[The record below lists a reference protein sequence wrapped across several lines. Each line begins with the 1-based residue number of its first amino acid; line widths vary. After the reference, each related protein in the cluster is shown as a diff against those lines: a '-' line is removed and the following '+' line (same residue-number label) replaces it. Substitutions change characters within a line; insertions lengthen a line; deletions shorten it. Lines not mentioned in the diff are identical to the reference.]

1 MDMADSGYRTDRLEA
16 LLAGDGNQH
25 EPTTPLEYLHRGY
38 ELAFSDRPE
47 AAIDSAQEALRT
59 AEPSS
64 DLRLRILAFMV
75 SLLLGEGHSDKAQ
88 ELFDE
93 RLELLSTMGRDVQQ
107 EVEDRLGLMLFREAT
122 IEELPILAVELETQ
136 TAADAPAAVLAD
148 LSFAVGAAHSSG
160 ASHMEATILM
170 RSAAEYY
177 REDDNSDGEAAAL
190 MYLSGSLMALG
201 DEDRAVEVIGRALE
215 LPATPTIHASVLMLR
230 ARTGF
235 GTPSRAERAIDDAIS
250 ALEIYQ
256 SAGIRQ
262 GAIAAAATAGQELL
276 ELDEPSDA
284 ALALR
289 IAADEA
295 ERGEHPTLPILRLN
309 LGNALLQSAEYAG
322 AMSNLSDA
330 QRLLSVGGNPPE
342 QLANAL
348 SGLGHAQRHTGL
360 DDEALATWQE
370 AAELFE
376 TAGQF
381 AEQAQIL
388 VSMGTL
394 LAKGGRLDSA
404 LVSFEA
410 AVVAARREEAN
421 PLALPQALH
430 TCGYARCEA
439 GDALGLVELD
449 EAIELSKKL
458 NTPWLVADFTDS
470 RARGLFTLNRHVE
483 AIACALEAADMF
495 SEAGDYSA
503 AGNAELLAGQVLLS
517 QHQAAEAEAILRNAI
532 GHMTED
538 SGLRVAAWT
547 AISEAL
553 DQLERPEEA
562 EAARAQAAGIA
573 DDPDNV

>member
-1 MDMADSGYRTDRLEA
+1 MADSGYRTDRLEA

-25 EPTTPLEYLHRGY
+25 EPATPLDYLHRGY
-38 ELAFSDRPE
+38 ELAFADRPTE
-47 AAIDSAQEALRT
+47 AIASAREALHVQ
-59 AEPSS
+59 EPSS
-64 DLRLRILAFMV
+64 DLRLRVLAFLI
-75 SLLLGEGHSDKAQ
+75 SLHTGEEESEKAKEYLDQRLQLLT
-88 ELFDE
+88 
-93 RLELLSTMGRDVQQ
+93 TMGRDVQHD
-107 EVEDRLGLMLFREAT
+107 VEGRLGLMLFREAT
-122 IEELPILAVELETQ
+122 VEELPTLVKELDAQ
-136 TAADAPAAVLAD
+136 TAADAPPAILGD
-148 LSFAVGAAHSSG
+148 LSFAVGAAHASG
-160 ASHMEATILM
+160 ASHLEATILM
-170 RSAAEYY
+170 RSAANYY
-177 REDDNSDGEAAAL
+177 QQDGNDDGEAAAL

-215 LPATPTIHASVLMLR
+215 LPATPTIHASMLMLR

-235 GTPSRAERAIDDAIS
+235 GTPSRALGAVDDAIS

-256 SAGIRQ
+256 GAGIRQ

-276 ELDEPSDA
+276 ELNEASDA

-295 ERGEHPTLPILRLN
+295 ERDEHPTLPILRLN
-309 LGNALLQSAEYAG
+309 LGNALLQSEEFAG
-322 AMSNLSDA
+322 AISNLTDA
-330 QRLLSVGGNPPE
+330 QRLMSVRGSAPE

-360 DDEALATWQE
+360 EDEALATWE
-370 AAELFE
+370 ESAGLFE
-376 TAGQF
+376 AAGQF

-388 VSMGTL
+388 LSMGTL

-404 LVSFEA
+404 LTSFEA
-410 AVVAARREEAN
+410 AVVAARREEIN

-430 TCGYARCEA
+430 TYGYARCES

-449 EAIELSKKL
+449 EAIELSRKL

-470 RARGLFTLNRHVE
+470 RARALFALKRHVE

-517 QHQAAEAEAILRNAI
+517 QHQATEAEAILRNAI
-532 GHMTED
+532 SHMKED
-538 SGLRVAAWT
+538 LGLRVAAWT

-553 DQLERPEEA
+553 DQLGRPQEA
-562 EAARAQAAGIA
+562 EAARAEAAKIA
-573 DDPDNV
+573 DNPENK